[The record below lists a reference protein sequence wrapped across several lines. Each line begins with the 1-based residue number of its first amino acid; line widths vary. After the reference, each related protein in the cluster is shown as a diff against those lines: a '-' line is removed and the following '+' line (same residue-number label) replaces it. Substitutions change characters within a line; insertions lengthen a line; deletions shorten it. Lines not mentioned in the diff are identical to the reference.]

1 MRRLFSSATLADF
14 IYRWRLPATAVII
27 LGAILSVPRA
37 DITHIDND
45 ITAWF
50 SKEDPVYKDYERF
63 RNEFG
68 GTRSL
73 IVALKADSSDRLF
86 SRETLKFIQQVSGDI
101 ARIDTVNRVD
111 SLASATIVRALP
123 GRLKPAS
130 TETAQDHRV
139 GAGFSRPRKK
149 ITTAASMCGRCS
161 RTPTRS
167 VLKMFAILPCATI
180 C

>member
-1 MRRLFSSATLADF
+1 MKGRFANRPYFSSATLADF

-73 IVALKADSSDRLF
+73 IVALEGRQQRQAVLAGDAEVHPAGQRRHRAHRHRQSRRQPRERNDRTGITRPAKAGLYRDC
-86 SRETLKFIQQVSGDI
+86 SG
-101 ARIDTVNRVD
+101 
-111 SLASATIVRALP
+111 
-123 GRLKPAS
+123 
-130 TETAQDHRV
+130 
-139 GAGFSRPRKK
+139 
-149 ITTAASMCGRCS
+149 
-161 RTPTRS
+161 TRR
-167 VLKMFAILPCATI
+167 
-180 C
+180 